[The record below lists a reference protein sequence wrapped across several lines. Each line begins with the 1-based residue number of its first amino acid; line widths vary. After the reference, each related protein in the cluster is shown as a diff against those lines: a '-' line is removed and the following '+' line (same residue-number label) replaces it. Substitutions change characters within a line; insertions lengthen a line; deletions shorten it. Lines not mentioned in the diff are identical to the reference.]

1 MTGGWR
7 RSSYCA
13 AGDCLEVRL
22 SEAFRNV
29 IELRRIKGESFLTG
43 VLAVTRAEW
52 DTFIKGVKA
61 GEFDDLTGE
70 TPQ

>member
-13 AGDCLEVRL
+13 GDACLWLTRRDDDGRIAL
-22 SEAFRNV
+22 AYGSENGPHTHMGLLTPS
-29 IELRRIKGESFLTG
+29 EL
-43 VLAVTRAEW
+43 AA
-52 DTFIKGVKA
+52 FIKGVRA

-70 TPQ
+70 TP